1 MAPRQLKFSPE
12 NIQALRIATIYALIG
27 SLWIL
32 LTTGILTPLFS
43 KDVSVRDL
51 PWSQTLSGLLVVLS
65 SSLLLYELV
74 RRRLD
79 DARLAAQALR
89 LRDRAIESSINAI
102 IIIDH
107 TATADPIEYVNP
119 AFTRITGYSAAE
131 ALGRNWGFLLGE
143 DGDQPAL
150 KNIRAFLRENK
161 EGRALLRN
169 YRKDGRLFWNDLH
182 LAPVQDDDGV
192 VTHFV
197 GILNDITDTMRY
209 QEELEH
215 QANHDTLTDLPNRN
229 LLKDRLAQAMVYARR
244 YKRALVVAFIDLDNF
259 KLINDSLGHQAG
271 DQLLKIVSTRLQ
283 SCIRASDTIA
293 RLGGDEFVL
302 LLCDHSIDAGGEG
315 ETVSVTL
322 QRILHEIALPYQI
335 GPHEFFLS
343 CSIGY
348 SLLSGDGD
356 TVDLLLRNADMAM
369 YRAKELGRN
378 NIQPYV
384 PELNE
389 KIVRRLS
396 LESDLRHALEN
407 GEFFLCYQ
415 PQIDLVTRRI
425 VGMETLIRW
434 QHPQRGLISP
444 VQFIPLAEETGLI
457 VPIGAWVLRTACA
470 QAKAWQD
477 AGLPPV
483 RLSVNLSARQFIQR
497 DLIASI
503 REALEETGLSA
514 EYLELELTESLIMHN
529 AELFISTL
537 REIREIGIE
546 LAVDDFGTGYSSLS
560 YLKRFPINRLKI
572 DQSFVRDLAG
582 DADSGA
588 ISVAIIMLGHSLG
601 LKVIAEG
608 VETIEQLDFLQS
620 SRCNEIQ
627 GFYFSKPLP
636 AEEMRQFLER
646 SDYTAMARVLAE
658 P

>member
-1 MAPRQLKFSPE
+1 MAPHQPRFSPE
-12 NIQALRIATIYALIG
+12 IIQALRIAAIYALIG

-32 LTTGILTPLFS
+32 LTTGILTPLVS
-43 KDVSVRDL
+43 KDVSVWDL
-51 PWSQTLSGLLVVLS
+51 PWSQTMSGLLVVLS

-107 TATADPIEYVNP
+107 TAAADPIEYVNP
-119 AFTRITGYSAAE
+119 AFTRITGYPAE
-131 ALGRNWGFLLGE
+131 EVLGRNWGFLLGE
-143 DGDQPAL
+143 DSDQPAL
-150 KNIRAFLRENK
+150 KNIRAALRENK

-182 LAPVQDDDGV
+182 LAPVQDDSGI
-192 VTHFV
+192 VTHFI
-197 GILNDITDTMRY
+197 GILNDITETMRY

-215 QANHDTLTDLPNRN
+215 QANYDTLTDLPNRN
-229 LLKDRLAQAMVYARR
+229 LLKDRLAQAIVFAQR
-244 YKRALVVAFIDLDNF
+244 YKRALAVAFIDLDNF

-271 DQLLKIVSTRLQ
+271 DQLLKIVSTRIQ
-283 SCIRASDTIA
+283 SCVRASDTIA

-302 LLCDHSIDAGGEG
+302 LLCDHSIDESVDG

-322 QRILHEIALPYQI
+322 QRILHETALPYQI

-348 SLLSGDGD
+348 SLLSNEGD
-356 TVDLLLRNADMAM
+356 TADLLLKNADMAM

-389 KIVRRLS
+389 KIIRRLS
-396 LESDLRHALEN
+396 LEGDLRRALEN

-503 REALEETGLSA
+503 REVLEETGLSA

-572 DQSFVRDLAG
+572 DQSFVRDVAG

-588 ISVAIIMLGHSLG
+588 ISAAIIMLGHSLG

-627 GFYFSKPLP
+627 GFYFSRPLP
-636 AEEMRQFLER
+636 AEEMRHFLER
-646 SDYTAMARVLAE
+646 SDYTALVQVSVE